1 LPLCRLAFGED
12 VLEVYL
18 LVSKA
23 TVTAIYWQQQSYYF
37 RFSVPAKDIYHDP
50 VKRALQ
56 KDGWTITH
64 DPFPLQIGKKRLSAD
79 LGAERLISAER
90 GLQRIV
96 VEVKSFV
103 GQSDVKDLEQ
113 ALGQYVLY
121 RQILNE
127 MGVERSLYLAVS
139 QSTFNSVFTIELGQV
154 LLKNQVVKLIVF
166 DDESEAIVQWIPD

>member
-1 LPLCRLAFGED
+1 M
-12 VLEVYL
+12 
-18 LVSKA
+18 
-23 TVTAIYWQQQSYYF
+23 
-37 RFSVPAKDIYHDP
+37 PAKDIYHDT

-64 DPFPLQIGKKRLSAD
+64 DPFPLQIGKKRLSVD

-121 RQILNE
+121 RQILSE
-127 MGVERSLYLAVS
+127 MGIDRSLYLAVS
-139 QSTFNSVFTIELGQV
+139 QPTFNSVFTIELGQV

>member
-1 LPLCRLAFGED
+1 MAR
-12 VLEVYL
+12 
-18 LVSKA
+18 
-23 TVTAIYWQQQSYYF
+23 
-37 RFSVPAKDIYHDP
+37 RDIYHDT

-79 LGAERLISAER
+79 LGAERLISAEK
-90 GLQRIV
+90 GIQKIV

-127 MGVERSLYLAVS
+127 MGIERILYLAVS
-139 QSTFNSVFTIELGQV
+139 RPTFNSVFTLELGQV
-154 LLKNQVVKLIVF
+154 LLKNKIIRLIVF
-166 DDESEAIVQWIPD
+166 DEEREAIAQWIPD

>member
-1 LPLCRLAFGED
+1 MSAR
-12 VLEVYL
+12 
-18 LVSKA
+18 
-23 TVTAIYWQQQSYYF
+23 
-37 RFSVPAKDIYHDP
+37 DIYHNT
-50 VKRALQ
+50 VKTALE

-79 LGAERLISAER
+79 LGAERLISAEK
-90 GLQRIV
+90 GIQKIV

-127 MGVERSLYLAVS
+127 TGIERDLYLAVS
-139 QSTFNSVFTIELGQV
+139 RLTFNSVFTIQLGQI
-154 LLKNQVVKLIVF
+154 LLANQIIKLVVF
-166 DDESEAIVQWIPD
+166 DDESEAIVQWIPN

>member
-1 LPLCRLAFGED
+1 M
-12 VLEVYL
+12 
-18 LVSKA
+18 
-23 TVTAIYWQQQSYYF
+23 
-37 RFSVPAKDIYHDP
+37 PARDIYHNT
-50 VKRALQ
+50 VKLALQ

-79 LGAERLISAER
+79 LGAERLISAEKSFK
-90 GLQRIV
+90 RIV

-127 MGVERSLYLAVS
+127 MSIDRSLYLAVS
-139 QSTFNSVFTIELGQV
+139 QQTYNSVFTIELGQV
-154 LLKNQVVKLIVF
+154 LLNNQIIKLIVF
-166 DDESEAIVQWIPD
+166 DDESETIVQWIPHQNIET

>member
-1 LPLCRLAFGED
+1 MWLDF
-12 VLEVYL
+12 
-18 LVSKA
+18 
-23 TVTAIYWQQQSYYF
+23 T
-37 RFSVPAKDIYHDP
+37 VPAKDIYHNT
-50 VKRALQ
+50 VKFALQ

-79 LGAERLISAER
+79 LGAERLISAEK
-90 GLQRIV
+90 GTQRIV

-127 MGVERSLYLAVS
+127 VGSDRSLYLAVS
-139 QSTFNSVFTIELGQV
+139 RPTFNSVFTIELGEL
-154 LLKNQVVKLIVF
+154 LLKNKIIKLIVF

>member
-1 LPLCRLAFGED
+1 M
-12 VLEVYL
+12 
-18 LVSKA
+18 
-23 TVTAIYWQQQSYYF
+23 
-37 RFSVPAKDIYHDP
+37 
-50 VKRALQ
+50 KRALQ
-56 KDGWTITH
+56 KGGWTITH

-127 MGVERSLYLAVS
+127 MGIERDLYLAVT
-139 QSTFNSVFTIELGQV
+139 QPTFNSVFTIELGQV

-166 DDESEAIVQWIPD
+166 DDEREAIVQWIPD

>member
-1 LPLCRLAFGED
+1 M
-12 VLEVYL
+12 
-18 LVSKA
+18 
-23 TVTAIYWQQQSYYF
+23 
-37 RFSVPAKDIYHDP
+37 PARDIYHDT
-50 VKRALQ
+50 VKFALQ

-79 LGAERLISAER
+79 LGAERLISAEKR
-90 GLQRIV
+90 TQRIV

-127 MGVERSLYLAVS
+127 MGSDRQLYLAVS
-139 QSTFNSVFTIELGQV
+139 QATFNSVFTIELGQV
-154 LLKNQVVKLIVF
+154 LLKNQIIKLIVF
-166 DDESEAIVQWIPD
+166 DAESEAIVLWIPN